1 MQKMLLG
8 LLQCFIGLLAGLQ
21 NGFSQDQHAGTALK
35 ELLQLAEANYP
46 LLKSKALEVQAARK
60 AVNANQNTFIPSLDA
75 SYQVNYATYNNIT
88 GMAYPQF
95 LVPISGPPSADNN
108 YSGVF
113 GSATSLLINWQ
124 PITFG
129 QRQSQVDLAKAGVR
143 YAQADAQ
150 NEIFQHKIRV
160 VNAYLDIVTAI
171 ELEKVYQENLVR
183 SETNLSVAKTL
194 VITGIK
200 PGVDTALLKA
210 EVSRA
215 KVELLNGRKYRE
227 QGVITLSALMA
238 ADNLPFFADTS
249 YFKKL
254 PSGIAATDTARN
266 PLLSLFSST
275 IELNKAKKKVL
286 SKTTMPTLG
295 VWGTAYA
302 RGSGIDNNGAVKS
315 TDGLAF
321 QRYNYGLGLQ
331 LSVPILQSAKVRSQV
346 QQQEF
351 LVKSNEEK
359 LNEVTLQVRKQ
370 NELADTTL
378 STAIAVAQE
387 SPSFYESAIF
397 SYKAMQSRYQSG
409 LANFADLVQAQYVL
423 IKATVD
429 NKTAYMAAW
438 KALLYKAAV
447 NGDLNLFLNQ
457 VNQ

>member
-1 MQKMLLG
+1 MQKMLLR
-8 LLQCFIGLLAGLQ
+8 LLQCFIGLLVSMQSGLT
-21 NGFSQDQHAGTALK
+21 QDQRAGTALK

-46 LLKSKALEVQAARK
+46 LLKSKAMEVQAAKK
-60 AVNANQNTFIPSLDA
+60 AVNAGQSTFIPSLEA

-113 GSATSLLINWQ
+113 GSATSLLMNWQ

-129 QRQSQVDLAKAGVR
+129 QRQSQVDFAKAGVR

-160 VNAYLDIVTAI
+160 VNAYLDMVTAI

-183 SETNLSVAKTL
+183 SEANLSVAKTL
-194 VITGIK
+194 VINGIK

-227 QGVITLSALMA
+227 QNIITLSALLA
-238 ADNLPFFADTS
+238 ADNLSFLSDTS
-249 YFKKL
+249 YFRKL
-254 PSGIAATDTARN
+254 PSGYTNTDTTQN
-266 PLLSLFSST
+266 PLLSLFHST
-275 IELNKAKKKVL
+275 IELSKAKRKVL
-286 SKTTMPTLG
+286 SKTTMPMLG

-302 RGSGIDNNGAVKS
+302 RGSGIDNNGNVKS

-321 QRYNYGLGLQ
+321 QRYNYGVGLQ
-331 LSVPILQSAKVRSQV
+331 LSIPILQFAKVRSQV
-346 QQQEF
+346 QQQDF

-359 LNEVTLQVRKQ
+359 LNEITLQVRKQ

-378 STAIAVAQE
+378 GTAMAVAQE
-387 SPSFYESAIF
+387 TPSFYESASF

-409 LANFADLVQAQYVL
+409 LANFADLMQAQYVL
-423 IKATVD
+423 VKAAVD
-429 NKTAYMAAW
+429 NKTAYMATW

-457 VNQ
+457 VN